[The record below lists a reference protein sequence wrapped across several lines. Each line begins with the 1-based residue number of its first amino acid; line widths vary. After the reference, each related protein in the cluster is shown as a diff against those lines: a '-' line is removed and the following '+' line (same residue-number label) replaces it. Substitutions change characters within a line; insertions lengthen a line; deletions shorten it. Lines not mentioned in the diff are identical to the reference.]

1 MTSTVINGITLEYEI
16 QGPDDGEPVLLIMGL
31 GAQLVVWP
39 QGFVDRLSDGGYRV
53 IRFDNRDVGRS
64 ARIDAPMPTI
74 GQMAA
79 AFVAPKRARPAYTL
93 QDMADD
99 AAGLLDHLGIGRAHV
114 VGASMGGMIA
124 QELAIGHPDRVATLT
139 SIMSNTGK
147 RFKGAITPSLL
158 PALARARAAGS
169 DGRVIDDALAIERMI
184 AGPGFDEQA
193 SRALAEITTVRQG
206 DPASAAAGLARQTMA
221 VAVGRD
227 RTEYL
232 QRLDLPTLVVHGLVD
247 KLVRPSG
254 GVATAMAVPG
264 ARLVM
269 YPDMG
274 HDVPSA
280 RQDECA
286 DEILWNFRRAP
297 IVAAVPDAVTTSGG
311 AAPSP
316 TSATSM
322 TAQ

>member
-1 MTSTVINGITLEYEI
+1 MTTTVINGITLDYEI
-16 QGPDDGEPVLLIMGL
+16 QGPDGGEPVLLIMGL

-39 QGFVDRLSDGGYRV
+39 QGFVDRLSDAGYRV
-53 IRFDNRDVGRS
+53 IRFDNRDVGLS
-64 ARIDAPMPTI
+64 SRIDAPMPTL

-79 AFVAPKRARPAYTL
+79 AFVAPRRANPAYTL

-99 AAGLLDHLGIGRAHV
+99 AVGLLDHLGIARAHV

-124 QELAIGHPDRVATLT
+124 QELAIAHPTRVATLT

-158 PALARARAAGS
+158 PTLARARAAGS
-169 DGRVIDDALAIERMI
+169 DGQAVDDRLVIERLI
-184 AGPGFDEQA
+184 SGPHFDETA
-193 SRALAEITTVRQG
+193 SRALSEITTMRQG
-206 DPASAAAGLARQTMA
+206 DAASAAAGLARQTLA
-221 VAVGRD
+221 VAVTRD
-227 RTEYL
+227 RTDDL
-232 QRLDLPTLVVHGLVD
+232 AKLDLPTLVVHGLVD

-274 HDVPSA
+274 HDVPIT
-280 RQDECA
+280 RQAECA
-286 DEILWNFRRAP
+286 DEILTNFRRAP
-297 IVAAVPDAVTTSGG
+297 ISVDASVGSSD
-311 AAPSP
+311 P
-316 TSATSM
+316 
-322 TAQ
+322 AQ